1 MTDHVG
7 GLPREY
13 VTAISVPTSGD
24 GGIQRLHSQM
34 REPEPVPELEPELEA
49 EAGPYAVDP
58 LNPTDAELSA
68 AIHRG
73 LADGSLI
80 DAADWL
86 ARNEPEPVPELEPEL
101 EAEAEL

>member
-13 VTAISVPTSGD
+13 VTEVSVPTIGD

-34 REPEPVPELEPELEA
+34 REPEPVPEP
-49 EAGPYAVDP
+49 
-58 LNPTDAELSA
+58 
-68 AIHRG
+68 
-73 LADGSLI
+73 
-80 DAADWL
+80 
-86 ARNEPEPVPELEPEL
+86 EPEL